1 MTLGNSQNSDPEEN
15 ILGFNALAREAL
27 LAANVNPKTGL
38 ATDYLNHFNEVIM
51 LMEMLPDMPDC
62 AEDVLDWAPCDYCT
76 HFEKSGLKDI
86 DVVILA
92 YNAVPHEVKA
102 HFETLILQ
110 IDSAVAQA
118 QSLLRGEV
126 TDEITQTV
134 AHLVSEDIKPL
145 VVAASGT
152 INGAEESEE
161 AYVDE
166 SVQAEVDALFD

>member
-1 MTLGNSQNSDPEEN
+1 MTVSNSQNPGPEGHV
-15 ILGFNALAREAL
+15 LGRNALARETL

-38 ATDYLNHFNEVIM
+38 ATDYLNHFNEVVM

-62 AEDVLDWAPCDYCT
+62 AEDVLDWAPCDYCS

-92 YNAVPHEVKA
+92 YNAVPREIKA

-110 IDSAVAQA
+110 IDSAVVQA

-126 TDEITQTV
+126 TDEITQQV
-134 AHLVSEDIKPL
+134 AHLASEDIKPL
-145 VVAASGT
+145 IVAASGA
-152 INGAEESEE
+152 INGSEESEE
-161 AYVDE
+161 DYVDE